1 MASSYSRRLE
11 AVQAANELL
20 VERHVDQESRIDV
33 FSLCESVGLWLVFKP
48 MPNLLGAFIPSGRGG
63 VLITTQR
70 PLSVQRY
77 TVAHELGHWALE
89 HDREIALD
97 DEICVFG
104 FHKSEREQ
112 LAQLF
117 AAHLLMPPPLA
128 YALAARLGI
137 SNNEVSPEQ
146 AYSFAREC
154 GVSYEAAVRHLR
166 TLDFIS
172 QSQLEHLLSAK
183 PIDIKTRLGLG
194 HRPKDGRAEVW
205 VVDERWDDA
214 RVSISQGDE
223 IVVSLPENRSS
234 GFVWRSEGQVPSLAR
249 NLQESWAEFRVDDS
263 PGFRLEVVRDDYIPR
278 GPRVR
283 RGSDRLLNEPTP
295 DVLVGAGGRRILT
308 LRAEGDGDGRVGFRY
323 TSPWDADP
331 TTSGTLFR
339 LQVTVNRM
347 RTDASL
353 TQLAA
358 ARIGPDE

>member
-20 VERHVDQESRIDV
+20 ADQHVEQESRIDV
-33 FSLCESVGLWLVFKP
+33 FGLCESLGLWLVFKP
-48 MPNLLGAFIPSGRGG
+48 MRNLLGAFVPSGSGG

-97 DEICVFG
+97 DEVCVLG
-104 FHKSEREQ
+104 FHKNEREQ

-128 YALAARLGI
+128 YTVAARLGI
-137 SNNEVSPEQ
+137 TQNDVTPEQ

-166 TLDFIS
+166 TLDFIAAPS
-172 QSQLEHLLSAK
+172 ATLLLKSK
-183 PIDIKTRLGLG
+183 PIDIKTRLGSG
-194 HRPKDGRAEVW
+194 HRPVDARAEVW
-205 VVDERWDDA
+205 VVDERWDEGH
-214 RVSISQGDE
+214 VSISEGDE

-234 GFVWRSEGQVPSLAR
+234 GFFWRSHGQGSGLAPDH
-249 NLQESWAEFRVDDS
+249 QEASTKFHAADNPRFT
-263 PGFRLEVVRDDYIPR
+263 LEVIRDDYMPR
-278 GPRVR
+278 GERIR
-283 RGSDRLLNEPTP
+283 RGSDHILSEGST

-308 LRAEGDGDGRVGFRY
+308 LRAEGDGDGEVGFQY
-323 TSPWDADP
+323 KSPWDTDP
-331 TTSGTLFR
+331 TASSGVFR
-339 LQVTVNRM
+339 LKVTVERM
-347 RTDASL
+347 RSDASIS
-353 TQLAA
+353 QLSAA
-358 ARIGPDE
+358 ANGPDQ